1 MPSLEMPYGM
11 LHVIKTYNKMNAM
24 WHTVP
29 EEPSD
34 LKRSSAS

>member
-11 LHVIKTYNKMNAM
+11 LHVINNDNNMNAM
-24 WHTVP
+24 WYTVP

-34 LKRSSAS
+34 LKRSSAG